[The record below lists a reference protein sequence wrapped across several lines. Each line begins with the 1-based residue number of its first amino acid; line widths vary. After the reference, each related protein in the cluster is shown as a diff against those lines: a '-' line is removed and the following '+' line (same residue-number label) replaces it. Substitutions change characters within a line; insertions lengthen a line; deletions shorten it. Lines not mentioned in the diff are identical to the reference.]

1 MYLCGNMELIPAF
14 ELGLWNAWILTIWL
28 ILLPIV
34 SNLLIKDK
42 NTSKKLRTSVPV
54 KFEKALNIMSMLV
67 VIFGFIYSIFLP
79 IKYATIWFYIG
90 GIFFLIGFI
99 LYFSAIVSL
108 RKVTANKPFDKGPYR
123 FSRHPL
129 YVSLIFIFV
138 SVIIISF
145 SWVFLVLLAILL
157 VHLVIVVPEEEKF
170 CLEKYGEEYRKYL
183 NRTPRWIGIPKEGIK
198 NESKS

>member
-1 MYLCGNMELIPAF
+1 MELIPAF
-14 ELGLWNAWILTIWL
+14 ELGLWNAWILTVWL
-28 ILLPIV
+28 LLLPIF
-34 SNLLIKDK
+34 SNFLIKDK
-42 NTSKKLRTSVPV
+42 NTSKKLSTSVPV
-54 KFEKALNIMSMLV
+54 KFEKALNIMSMVV

-79 IKYATIWFYIG
+79 IKYSTIWFYIG

-99 LYFSAIVSL
+99 LNFTTILSL
-108 RKVTANKPFDKGPYR
+108 RNVAANKSFDKGPYR

-129 YVSLIFIFV
+129 YVSMIFIFV

-198 NESKS
+198 NENKS